1 GAAEH
6 GAPEALLQAVLVH
19 GKGLLGDDLETLRAR
34 WLQRPG
40 WLEPRPG
47 CWLLLVERREGD
59 ELLEALPWSWDWIR
73 LPWMDKLLRVA
84 W

>member
-1 GAAEH
+1 MVGVLSR
-6 GAPEALLQAVLVH
+6 PAVACQTKYTDV
-19 GKGLLGDDLETLRAR
+19 
-34 WLQRPG
+34 PVII
-40 WLEPRPG
+40 

-59 ELLEALPWSWDWIR
+59 ELLEALPSSGAWIR